1 MALTND
7 NNLEILNT
15 MKKIIRIEL
24 NENVAETIATLILC
38 ITTVIVLSLI
48 EMKKSKT
55 IENIEQRLE
64 QIENTKDGN

>member
-24 NENVAETIATLILC
+24 NENVAETIATLIIC

>member
-1 MALTND
+1 LALTND

>member
-1 MALTND
+1 
-7 NNLEILNT
+7 

-24 NENVAETIATLILC
+24 NENVAETIATLIIC

>member
-1 MALTND
+1 LALTND

-24 NENVAETIATLILC
+24 NENVAETIATLIIC

>member
-1 MALTND
+1 
-7 NNLEILNT
+7 